1 MNIIKILF
9 LFFVVSLLNGCA
21 TTMSTSQLLSAQ
33 QREEEIINNELKGRK
48 LDFIEGIWRSSTKG
62 GGWTGAEEIRQVAIY
77 KRGDIFIVV
86 PLGYEEKEG
95 SSPYK
100 KIAENA
106 YQGNCTMIM
115 GTEEIKGTGTLY
127 STDDNNLY
135 MECKRVA
142 FVSET
147 DKTINSISRAL
158 GCFLCLES
166 PRDYVTK
173 SNLKRLYPENISEYN
188 KKFK

>member
-33 QREEEIINNELKGRK
+33 QREEDIINNELKGRK

-77 KRGDIFIVV
+77 KRGDLFIVV

-95 SSPYK
+95 SHPFK
-100 KIAENA
+100 KTAENTF
-106 YQGNCTMIM
+106 QGNCT
-115 GTEEIKGTGTLY
+115 IKYGSEDIRGTGTLY
-127 STDDNNLY
+127 STDDNTLF
-135 MECKRVA
+135 MDCKRTA
-142 FVSET
+142 FISKS
-147 DKTINSISRAL
+147 DKTINQIGRAF
-158 GCFLCLES
+158 GCFACWDM
-166 PRDYVTK
+166 PKDYTIK
-173 SNLKRLYPENISEYN
+173 SNFKRLWPEDL
-188 KKFK
+188 KKHNSKL

>member
-33 QREEEIINNELKGRK
+33 QREEDIINNELKGRK

-77 KRGDIFIVV
+77 KRGDLFIVV

-95 SSPYK
+95 SHPFK
-100 KIAENA
+100 KTAENTF
-106 YQGNCTMIM
+106 QGNCT
-115 GTEEIKGTGTLY
+115 IKYGSEDIRGTGTLY
-127 STDDNNLY
+127 STDDNTLF
-135 MECKRVA
+135 MDCKRTA
-142 FVSET
+142 FISES
-147 DKTINSISRAL
+147 DKTINQIGRAF
-158 GCFLCLES
+158 GCFACWDM
-166 PRDYVTK
+166 PKDYTIK
-173 SNLKRLYPENISEYN
+173 SNFKRLWPEDL
-188 KKFK
+188 KKHNSKL